1 MVRIRLW
8 LGDGLMPL
16 GAHKAA
22 LFGVA
27 GVSTGDV
34 VLLSTQTA
42 SDSASISFTSGI
54 NSTYGEY
61 IFKFYN
67 MNPATDGATFSFQVN
82 ATDGADY
89 NDSAIT
95 STAIRAYHFEN
106 DGNADMDNDPAADQ
120 AQGTAF
126 QQLCE
131 DVGNGADESC
141 AGELHLFNPASTVY
155 VKHFMTTVNSLQYED
170 RCYTH
175 HVAGYIND
183 TTAIDDIQFKMSS
196 GNISSGTIKMWGV
209 K

>member
-1 MVRIRLW
+1 
-8 LGDGLMPL
+8 MPL
-16 GAHKAA
+16 GANKAA
-22 LFGVA
+22 IMGVA

-34 VLLSTQTA
+34 VLLSSQTA
-42 SDSASISFTSGI
+42 SNSTSIDFTSGI
-54 NSTYGEY
+54 TSTYGEY

-67 MNPATDGATFSFQVN
+67 INPATDGAFLQFQVN

-95 STAIRAYHFEN
+95 SSAFRAYHFEN
-106 DGNADMDNDPAADQ
+106 DGNADLDYDTGADQ

-141 AGELHLFNPASTVY
+141 AGELHLFNPASTTY
-155 VKHFMTTVNSLQYED
+155 VKHFISTVNSLQFED
-170 RCYTH
+170 RSYQH
-175 HVAGYIND
+175 FVAGYIND

-196 GNISSGTIKMWGV
+196 GNFDGKIKMWGV